1 MTPDGSR
8 WLQTAPDDSRWLQM
22 AAGGSRWVLKLQ
34 WLQELPASKF
44 IQEKYSTTD
53 HINKAPNVTTEAAN
67 QAFRARRADNSIRSN
82 PQRNSDRHICFC
94 FQEQLVDRI
103 KPNQYD
109 THGMETN
116 RIDSNKI
123 NSERS
128 KCDRIKQTLINSNKF
143 KSNQTKRVTL
153 NRIESNRIKWRHVK
167 AS

>member
-1 MTPDGSR
+1 MAAG
-8 WLQTAPDDSRWLQM
+8 DSRW
-22 AAGGSRWVLKLQ
+22 VPKLQ

-67 QAFRARRADNSIRSN
+67 LAFCARWADNSIRSN
-82 PQRNSDRHICFC
+82 PQKNSDRYVRFC

-109 THGMETN
+109 THGMEAN
-116 RIDSNKI
+116 RIDSNTT

-128 KCDRIKQTLINSNKF
+128 KCDQIEQKDDQLKQIQN
-143 KSNQTKRVTL
+143 
-153 NRIESNRIKWRHVK
+153 
-167 AS
+167 